1 VKKLILPI
9 CAILAIIAAVLVIV
23 FYKPHSSPNATPQV
37 ASDFRANGG
46 QSAQAGP
53 SQAGGGPGQSAQ
65 TGGATEPGQPAG
77 APGESQQRTAPQ
89 TDTSNRSAP
98 TVTSARQPQ
107 SGAGGPPQG
116 DGSSDQERPAMRPGR
131 FMERMDT
138 NGDGKISKAEWKA
151 HYDEMFAQADKNKN
165 GYIDSDEMSTGF
177 RPPGGTGPGGRR
189 TGEGPGPGG
198 PPGGT
203 Q

>member
-23 FYKPHSSPNATPQV
+23 YYRPHSSTNATPQV
-37 ASDFRANGG
+37 ASGFSANGG
-46 QSAQAGP
+46 GQRAQAGP
-53 SQAGGGPGQSAQ
+53 AQATARGQSGQAGGA
-65 TGGATEPGQPAG
+65 AEPGQRAG
-77 APGESQQRTAPQ
+77 APGGSQQQARPQ
-89 TDTSNRSAP
+89 TQTGNRNAP
-98 TVTSARQPQ
+98 TPDSARQPQ
-107 SGAGGPPQG
+107 PGMAGPPSGQG
-116 DGSSDQERPAMRPGR
+116 SDTADRPAMRPGR

-177 RPPGGTGPGGRR
+177 RPPGGMGPGGRR